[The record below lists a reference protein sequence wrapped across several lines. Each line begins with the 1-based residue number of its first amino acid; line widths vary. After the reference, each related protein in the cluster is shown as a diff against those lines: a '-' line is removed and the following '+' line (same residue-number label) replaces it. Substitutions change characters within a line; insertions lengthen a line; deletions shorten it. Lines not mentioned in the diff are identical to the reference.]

1 MLEATSPHILAVGV
15 LLSRLTDLGST
26 YLVTPEL
33 ALEGN
38 EFVRRFR
45 WPYAI
50 LTLALCFV
58 PYLDPGLGVMVLVTS
73 LLVSAANIRNAWL
86 VRALG
91 ETRYLELLRTA
102 AARSGRRAVFASVLA
117 SALLVSLAGL
127 LLLNFYPTPS
137 WGWYFAL
144 GLLAYAGAMA
154 LHGSTFAVRLFA
166 SRDRDP
172 VVTTPSGL
180 PGQ

>member
-1 MLEATSPHILAVGV
+1 MLEASPHLLALAV
-15 LLSRLTDLGST
+15 LLSRLADLGST
-26 YLVTPEL
+26 YLVTPSL

-45 WPYAI
+45 WPYAV
-50 LTLALCFV
+50 LTLAICFV
-58 PYLDPGLGVMVLVTS
+58 PYLDLGLGVMVLVMS
-73 LLVSAANIRNAWL
+73 LLVSAANLRSAWL

-91 ETRYLELLRTA
+91 ETRYLELLRDA

-117 SALLVSLAGL
+117 SAVLVSLTGL
-127 LLLNFYPTPS
+127 LLLHFYPTPS
-137 WGWYFAL
+137 WAWYFAL

-154 LHGSTFAVRLFA
+154 LHGSTFALRLFA

-172 VVTTPSGL
+172 AVTTPSGL